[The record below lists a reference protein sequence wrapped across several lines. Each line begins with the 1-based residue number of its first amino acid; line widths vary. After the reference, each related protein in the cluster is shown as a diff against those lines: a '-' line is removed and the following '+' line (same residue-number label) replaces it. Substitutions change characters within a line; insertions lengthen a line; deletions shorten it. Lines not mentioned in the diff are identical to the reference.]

1 MTDVDAAALGTTDAA
16 PGRWPLVSVVLPTR
30 GRPELLRSALAGV
43 LEQTYAG
50 PLECIIVHDQEE
62 PERALESLSTPGRR
76 VRVVSNTGAPG
87 LAGARN
93 CGLTHTSGDFIASC
107 DDDDRWHATK
117 LTRQMAWLEEH
128 PDYLVVGAG
137 IRLLMPAGP
146 FDWPG
151 QTDTITHADLLLS
164 RYKELHSSTLLIRRE
179 AFEQAGGYDE
189 NLPFSYGED
198 YEWLLRVSR
207 VGGVGVVTEPLADIK
222 KDGSSWFRERQ
233 TVVAEALQY
242 LLEQHPEFRESR
254 RGESRLLGQI
264 AFAYA
269 TLGQRRLALRWAGRA
284 LRRWPLAPHALLA
297 IVMAITRLDPRHVL
311 TAARARGRGIS

>member
-1 MTDVDAAALGTTDAA
+1 MTDIGSAALETADAP
-16 PGRWPLVSVVLPTR
+16 PGRWPLVCVVLPTR
-30 GRPELLRSALAGV
+30 GRPELLRNALAGV
-43 LEQTYAG
+43 LEQTYPG
-50 PLECIIVHDQEE
+50 PLDCVVVHDQEE
-62 PERALESLSTPGRR
+62 PEQALEALSRPGRR
-76 VRVVSNTGAPG
+76 VRVVANTGATG

-107 DDDDRWHATK
+107 DDDDRWHPTK
-117 LTRQMAWLEEH
+117 LARQMQWLEDH
-128 PDYLVVGAG
+128 PDLLVVGAG

-146 FDWPG
+146 VDWPG
-151 QTDTITHADLLLS
+151 RSATVTHADLLLS

-179 AFEQAGGYDE
+179 AFDKAGGYDE

-222 KDGSSWFRERQ
+222 KDGKSWFRERQ

-242 LLEQHPEFRESR
+242 LLEHHPEFRESR

-269 TLGQRRLALRWAGRA
+269 TLGQRRLALTWAGRA
-284 LRRWPLAPHALLA
+284 LRRTPLAPHALLA
-297 IVMAITRLDPRHVL
+297 VVTAVTGLDSRHVL
-311 TAARARGRGIS
+311 TAARSRGRGVS

>member
-1 MTDVDAAALGTTDAA
+1 MTDVDAAPLGTTDAA

-50 PLECIIVHDQEE
+50 PLECVIVHDQEE
-62 PERALESLSTPGRR
+62 PERARESVQSGPPGPGRLQHRRTRPGRR
-76 VRVVSNTGAPG
+76 PQLRPDPHQRRLHRVVRRRRP
-87 LAGARN
+87 LACHQAHPPDG
-93 CGLTHTSGDFIASC
+93 
-107 DDDDRWHATK
+107 
-117 LTRQMAWLEEH
+117 WLEEH

-137 IRLLMPAGP
+137 IRLLMPSGP

-151 QTDTITHADLLLS
+151 RTATITHADLLLS

-222 KDGSSWFRERQ
+222 KDGKSWFRERQ

-242 LLEQHPEFRESR
+242 LLERHPEFRESR

-297 IVMAITRLDPRHVL
+297 IVMAITGLDPRHVL